1 MSDTGNQY
9 KLECSLHGHE
19 SDVRAVLP
27 LSNDVVISASRD
39 KTVRS
44 WNRNRPNDFQEDRLY
59 SGHTNYVNALAYLPP
74 NEDYPNGLVVSSG
87 AGKVI
92 HVHDVDRPDEPVYT
106 LIGHEKTVCS
116 LAVTPSG
123 DIISGSWDHTAIVW
137 KNFQQA
143 YVLRGHEEA
152 VWSVLPVK
160 EDVILTASADKTIK
174 LWTNGKETR
183 TFTGHSGVVRD
194 LALLPGQGFV
204 SCSAD
209 CTIRVWSFSGQ
220 ALLELVGHT
229 NFVYS
234 VAVLSTSEIISS
246 GEDGTIRLWRDGD
259 CVQTIQQPCLS
270 VWCINA
276 LPNDD
281 IVVGSSD
288 GVVRLFTKA
297 TDRYA
302 DQETLKQFDDL
313 VASHAIPSGQV
324 GDIKKDDLPGEE
336 ALQVPGKKEGQV
348 IMIRNGDIVEAH
360 QWSTASYE
368 WQKVGEVVDAVGSDK
383 KQKYKGKE
391 YDYVFDID
399 ISGDEQPGSML
410 KLPYNVTG
418 NPYDTAQKFIW
429 EHELSQGFLDQI
441 ANFIIQNAKG
451 VELGMNNT
459 EYVDPYTGASRYTPG
474 NRNAS
479 STSTS
484 YSDPFTGASAYNST
498 PTAKPAAAKILPQRS
513 PLLFKQASLAALRQK
528 LITTNGQLDPET
540 ALSPEQ
546 FEHVL
551 SGIQYLQ
558 NPAAS
563 ANGQEQRSAIEA
575 IAKMVTTWPV
585 DLRFPGLD
593 LLRLYAL
600 YQPALLIASLADSD
614 LEAFFRVWA
623 NLNELNTAVN
633 KTLETN
639 YMLAIRTYVNLFGS
653 DAGLEYIKSH
663 QLSIYS
669 LLLAD
674 GAWQNFKTKNF
685 RLAIA
690 TLFLNFSVL
699 ATTSSLEE
707 EGELLL
713 VQNLIEFLKSE
724 SDDQNVYRAVVAI
737 GTLVTQSTTSQE
749 AASAFD
755 ARVVLQAVGQQ
766 QKGQQISQALSELD
780 VLFRKMSLQKQ

>member
-1 MSDTGNQY
+1 MSNTGNQY

-27 LSNDVVISASRD
+27 LSNDVVISAARD

-44 WNRNRPNDFQEDRLY
+44 WNRNKPNDFQEDRLY

-74 NEDYPNGLVVSSG
+74 NEDHPNGLIVSSG

-116 LAVTPSG
+116 LAVTSSG

-174 LWTNGKETR
+174 LWTNGKESR
-183 TFTGHSGVVRD
+183 TFTGHTGVVRD

-220 ALLELVGHT
+220 TLLELVGHT

-234 VAVLSTSEIISS
+234 VAVLSTLEIISS
-246 GEDGTIRLWRDGD
+246 GEDGTIRLWRDGE

-288 GVVRLFTKA
+288 GVVRLFTKT
-297 TDRYA
+297 TDRCA

-313 VASHAIPSGQV
+313 VASHAIPSGQI

-348 IMIRNGDIVEAH
+348 IMIRNGNIVEAH
-360 QWSTASYE
+360 QWSTAAYE

-383 KQKYKGKE
+383 KQTYKGKE

-399 ISGDEQPGSML
+399 ISGDDQPGSML
-410 KLPYNVTG
+410 KLPYNVTD

-474 NRNAS
+474 NRAA

-498 PTAKPAAAKILPQRS
+498 PTPKPVAAKILPQRS

-551 SGIQYLQ
+551 SGVQFLQ
-558 NPAAS
+558 NPTAS

-600 YQPALLIASLADSD
+600 YQPALIIACLADSD

-623 NLNELNTAVN
+623 NLNDLSTVTAPVN

-639 YMLAIRTYVNLFGS
+639 YMLAVRTYVNLFGS

-674 GAWQNFKTKNF
+674 GAWQSFKTKNF
-685 RLAIA
+685 RLA
-690 TLFLNFSVL
+690 
-699 ATTSSLEE
+699 
-707 EGELLL
+707 
-713 VQNLIEFLKSE
+713 
-724 SDDQNVYRAVVAI
+724 VYRAVVAI
-737 GTLVTQSTTSQE
+737 GTLVTQSSTSRE
-749 AASAFD
+749 AAVAFD
-755 ARVVLQAVGQQ
+755 ARVVLQAVGHQ
-766 QKGQQISQALSELD
+766 QKGQQISQALGELD